1 MNGLLNPEN
10 TTFVLLSF
18 EGPDPYARAGGL
30 GVRVTE
36 LSLALAE
43 AGFPS
48 HLFFIGDPNAPG
60 EERVSSHGRLTL
72 HRWCQWISRYHPQG
86 VYEGEEDKL
95 RDFSVSA
102 PDYIVDHVVTPA
114 ADEGRHVVVM
124 GEEWHTAEAI
134 CRLSERLRSTGAGER
149 MVALWNAN
157 NAFGFDRIDWPRLQ
171 ASATI
176 TTVSRFMKQL
186 MWDHGVNPLVVP
198 NGIPQRLLD
207 ADDDESWG
215 ADLRRAIDAQTM
227 LVKVARWD
235 PDKRWLGAVRTVAT
249 LKARGDDPVLL
260 ARGGVEAHGREV
272 LEEASALGLSVHNL
286 RMDTS
291 TPDEFIEALSG
302 AGHPDI
308 INITSPMPQ
317 CLLRVLYRE
326 ADAVLANS
334 GREPFGLVGL
344 ETMAAGGTAYT
355 GNTGED
361 YARHMENAVVLETGD
376 PYEAAWYVEHLA
388 AHPDEQQRIRRGARE
403 TAQRFVWDRVTA
415 NLLGKVE
422 LLASR

>member
-1 MNGLLNPEN
+1 
-10 TTFVLLSF
+10 
-18 EGPDPYARAGGL
+18 
-30 GVRVTE
+30 
-36 LSLALAE
+36 
-43 AGFPS
+43 
-48 HLFFIGDPNAPG
+48 
-60 EERVSSHGRLTL
+60 
-72 HRWCQWISRYHPQG
+72 
-86 VYEGEEDKL
+86 
-95 RDFSVSA
+95 
-102 PDYIVDHVVTPA
+102 
-114 ADEGRHVVVM
+114 
-124 GEEWHTAEAI
+124 
-134 CRLSERLRSTGAGER
+134 
-149 MVALWNAN
+149 
-157 NAFGFDRIDWPRLQ
+157 
-171 ASATI
+171 
-176 TTVSRFMKQL
+176 MKQL